1 MTIQQGA
8 QCVYVP
14 LLFFSKPCILLGK
27 CGSLSSHSL
36 LKLTHC
42 FFGGIQLRPQFGI
55 FYRKIF
61 I

>member
-1 MTIQQGA
+1 
-8 QCVYVP
+8 
-14 LLFFSKPCILLGK
+14 
-27 CGSLSSHSL
+27 L